1 MRFAD
6 SVEQEV
12 TDLKLYLEEV
22 PVFLGERTATAA
34 RADDA
39 MARDA
44 YRRTQTVALE
54 GGIHLL
60 NAMVD
65 GALLILAIRT
75 GGTSITAEDMSR
87 NRKTLEREIETRL
100 GLKLNTLPGWDQ
112 VDKIR
117 REANAVKHR
126 LGLTFAQGTEAP
138 LAVTDDVNVTPAEL
152 LERLMG
158 ARVWLLDIDKRL
170 S

>member
-1 MRFAD
+1 
-6 SVEQEV
+6 
-12 TDLKLYLEEV
+12 
-22 PVFLGERTATAA
+22 
-34 RADDA
+34 
-39 MARDA
+39 
-44 YRRTQTVALE
+44 
-54 GGIHLL
+54 
-60 NAMVD
+60 MVD
-65 GALLILAIRT
+65 GALLILANRT
-75 GGTSITAEDMSR
+75 RGTSITAEDMSR

-100 GLKLNTLPGWDQ
+100 GLKLNTLPGWEQ

-117 REANAVKHR
+117 CHANAVKHR

-152 LERLMG
+152 LQRLMG

>member
-1 MRFAD
+1 MQFAD

-12 TDLKLYLEEV
+12 TALKLYLKEV
-22 PVFLGERTATAA
+22 PVFLRERTATAA
-34 RADDA
+34 GAGDT

-44 YRRTQTVALE
+44 YRMTQTVALE

-65 GALLILAIRT
+65 GALLVLANRIR
-75 GGTSITAEDMSR
+75 TSITAEDMSR
-87 NRKTLEREIETRL
+87 NRTTLEREIETRL
-100 GLKLNTLPGWDQ
+100 ELKLKTLPGWDQ

-117 REANAVKHR
+117 RHANAVKHR